1 MARYIRRRVEIF
13 LEEYG
18 KISSIKTRRNRLVER
33 NQALVRYRTVE
44 EANTALADINMYQG
58 WRVET
63 YRTTSKNEQ
72 NKVKEGYRV
81 KRNNRMERN
90 K

>member
-1 MARYIRRRVEIF
+1 M
-13 LEEYG
+13 
-18 KISSIKTRRNRLVER
+18 
-33 NQALVRYRTVE
+33 RYRKVE